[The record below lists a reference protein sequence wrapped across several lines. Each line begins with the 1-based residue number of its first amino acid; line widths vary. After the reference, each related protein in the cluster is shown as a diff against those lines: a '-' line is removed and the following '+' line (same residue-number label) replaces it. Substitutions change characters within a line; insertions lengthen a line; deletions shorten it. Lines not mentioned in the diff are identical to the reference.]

1 MIQDSGVENGAD
13 RLRRLLLAV
22 SRRDEAAFTALYGLT
37 KSKMFAVALAIV
49 RRRDLAED
57 VMQEAYVRIWH
68 NAARFDSAKGSPIS
82 WMATIV
88 RNQAINVVRRPT
100 VEVECDQAL
109 VLNVVGDDCS
119 PLDRLQSS
127 QDCGHALA
135 ALQALAPLQR
145 RLIVAAYVRGESRD
159 QLAQRFGAPANT
171 IKTWLRRAIM
181 DVRATVE
188 RPHGNRQTAA

>member
-1 MIQDSGVENGAD
+1 MSEDICVNNGAD
-13 RLRRLLLAV
+13 RLRQLLIAAG
-22 SRRDEAAFTALYGLT
+22 RRDEVAFAALYGLT
-37 KSKMFAVALAIV
+37 KGKMFAVALAIV

-68 NAARFDSAKGSPIS
+68 NAARFDPAKGSPIS
-82 WMATIV
+82 WMATII

-100 VEVECDQAL
+100 VEVECDPSM
-109 VLNVVGDDCS
+109 VLNVVADDCS

-159 QLAQRFGAPANT
+159 QLAQRFCAPANT
-171 IKTWLRRAIM
+171 IKTWLRRAII

-188 RPHGNRQTAA
+188 RPHDNRRTAA

>member
-1 MIQDSGVENGAD
+1 MIEDVRVESGTDG
-13 RLRRLLLAV
+13 LRRLLIAAA
-22 SRRDEAAFTALYGLT
+22 RRDEAAFSALYGLT
-37 KSKMFAVALAIV
+37 KGKMFAVALAIV

-68 NAARFDSAKGSPIS
+68 NASSFDPEKGSPVS

-88 RNQAINVVRRPT
+88 RNQAIDVVRRPT
-100 VEVECDQAL
+100 VEVECDQSI

-119 PLDRLQSS
+119 PLELLQSS
-127 QDCGHALA
+127 QECGHALA

-159 QLAQRFGAPANT
+159 QLARRFGAPVNT
-171 IKTWLRRAIM
+171 IKTWLRRAIL

>member
-1 MIQDSGVENGAD
+1 MIEDICFENGVE
-13 RLRRLLLAV
+13 RLRRLLIAV
-22 SRRDEAAFTALYGLT
+22 GHRDEAAFAALYGLT
-37 KSKMFAVALAIV
+37 KGKMFAVALAIV

-68 NAARFDSAKGSPIS
+68 NAARFDPAKGSPIS

-100 VEVECDQAL
+100 VEVECDQAT

-127 QDCGHALA
+127 QDCSHALA

-181 DVRATVE
+181 DVRATLE
-188 RPHGNRQTAA
+188 RPHENRQSAA